1 MLHPLQRFHATGARP
16 RARTSMTRTLPIALL
31 SLLMMTGC
39 LMPKNGPQGGAVA
52 TGEPLAVVDDVKV
65 WTTTYKEK
73 VAETEYQDENG
84 HKIGTASVYQDR
96 TQVHTMP
103 IWYPVQ
109 GRQQLADEDFFRI
122 AGDSAHEQETLAM
135 RANGRKWHRR
145 GIITLAGSVVAMI
158 GSYFVPNPALRTG
171 LVLGTTIGAGA
182 GYYMTYWGAHQMNP
196 ETHAVDRS
204 YAERAAIQYNQQ
216 LGHVGGVSLNKNF

>member
-1 MLHPLQRFHATGARP
+1 
-16 RARTSMTRTLPIALL
+16 MTRTLSLSVL
-31 SLLMMTGC
+31 SLLVVASTGC
-39 LMPKNGPQGGAVA
+39 LMPKNGPQGGAVP

-73 VAETEYQDENG
+73 VAEAEYQDENG
-84 HKIGTASVYQDR
+84 HKIGSAAVYEDR

-103 IWYPVQ
+103 VWYPVQ

-122 AGDSAHEQETLAM
+122 AGDREHEQETLAM
-135 RANGRKWHRR
+135 RANGHKWHKR
-145 GIITLAGSVVAMI
+145 GIITLGASVVAMI
-158 GSYFVPNPALRTG
+158 GSYFVPNPGLRTG
-171 LVLGTTIGAGA
+171 LVLATTVGIGA

-204 YAERAAIQYNQQ
+204 FAERAAMQYNQQ

>member
-1 MLHPLQRFHATGARP
+1 MS
-16 RARTSMTRTLPIALL
+16 RTISIHLVLIASIA
-31 SLLMMTGC
+31 SLATGC
-39 LMPKNGPQGGAVA
+39 LMPKNGPKAGVVP
-52 TGEPLAVVDDVKV
+52 TGQPLAVVDDVKV

-73 VAETEYQDENG
+73 VAEAEYRDADGN
-84 HKIGTASVYQDR
+84 KVGTASVYEDR

-109 GRQQLADEDFFRI
+109 GSQQLADEDFFRI
-122 AGDSAHEQETLAM
+122 AGDTEHEQETLAM
-135 RANGRKWHRR
+135 RENGRKWHKR
-145 GIITLAGSVVAMI
+145 GIITLGVSVVAMI

-171 LVLGTTIGAGA
+171 LVLGTTAGVLG

-204 YAERAAIQYNQQ
+204 FAERAAMQYNQQ
-216 LGHVGGVSLNKNF
+216 LGHVGGLSLNKNF